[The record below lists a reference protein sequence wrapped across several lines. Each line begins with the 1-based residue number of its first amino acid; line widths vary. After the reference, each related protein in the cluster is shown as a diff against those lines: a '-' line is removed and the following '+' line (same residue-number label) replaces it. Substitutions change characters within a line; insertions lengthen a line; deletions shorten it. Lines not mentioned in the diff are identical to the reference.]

1 MNLHPVGKAH
11 AELGVLLQ
19 RTIKQGDV
27 RAAGE
32 RTATEV
38 VAGDAAAVVAERP
51 LGVPH
56 KEAPFLAGHALACG
70 TPIVVR
76 PVAGVRV
83 HVEHDVVDEV
93 VDIEQTL
100 HSRVVLRDGKI
111 FQQGTPEFIPLHH
124 VTLAEFTKLRDD
136 VPL

>member
-27 RAAGE
+27 RAAGQ
-32 RTATEV
+32 RAAGEV
-38 VAGDAAAVVAERP
+38 VAGDAAAVVAECP
-51 LGVPH
+51 LGIPH
-56 KEAPFLAGHALACG
+56 DETPLCTGHALAG
-70 TPIVVR
+70 GAPVVVR
-76 PVAGVRV
+76 PVAGVRI

-100 HSRVVLRDGKI
+100 HSSVVLRDGKI